1 MTKCAHKRTI
11 RRMTGQQLRNQRQK
25 LGISPLALAA
35 RMGIHRTR
43 IPHIEATAEVSDRL
57 ADRYI
62 EALLD
67 LASEE
72 ARRGQYHQDAAAGL
86 PA

>member
-1 MTKCAHKRTI
+1 
-11 RRMTGQQLRNQRQK
+11 MTGQQLRNQRQK
-25 LGISPLALAA
+25 LGITPPALAA

-72 ARRGQYHQDAAAGL
+72 ARRVQLVQEAQ
-86 PA
+86 